1 MEEPELQPRRKTPL
15 GLLGAL
21 YVSQSV
27 PLGFFIIALPAIARV
42 EGLSL
47 ERVGLLQTLA
57 FPFLLKFLWAPLVDR
72 FGSKR
77 AHFTSWIVP
86 LQCLSI
92 TAVIGLA
99 MLEPFSALSQTGGPL
114 LFALIA
120 LTTVF
125 MISAATQDVATDGL
139 AVRIIS
145 PEKRG
150 LANGVQVG
158 GYYLGQILGGGLALL
173 LYNQLGWKFSLLAMI
188 LPLGLPLVFLIGF
201 REDRFASPIPKTGA
215 LGFRSLKQFFQ
226 RPGIW
231 IWIPI
236 LISFRA
242 GEQMALAMLNP
253 MLVDLDFSLEKLG
266 LIVGLIGSLASLGG
280 ALTGGTLVQR
290 LGRKRSL
297 LFFTS
302 LLTLALLSYLAPA
315 ATGTWGSVVCAV
327 SLVSF
332 AGGAATTALYTAMM
346 DRCRSESSASDFT
359 LQQSICATGPLLA
372 VGLSGVS
379 AAALGYSGHFALSAG
394 ITGLVV
400 LFIAI
405 RWKPEDGVAPI
416 RDSAAES

>member
-1 MEEPELQPRRKTPL
+1 MEKPEAQPRRKTPL

-72 FGSKR
+72 YGFQK

-86 LQCLSI
+86 LQGTSI
-92 TAVIGLA
+92 LALVGLA
-99 MLEPFSALSQTGGPL
+99 LVEPFAALGDTGGSL
-114 LFALIA
+114 LFAVIA
-120 LTTVF
+120 LTTLF

-145 PEKRG
+145 REKRG
-150 LANGVQVG
+150 IANGVQVG

-173 LYNQLGWKFSLLAMI
+173 LYNQLGWKLSLLAMT
-188 LPLGLPLVFLIGF
+188 LPLGLPLLFLLRF
-201 REDRFASPIPKTGA
+201 HERDFASSILKERAP
-215 LGFRSLKQFFQ
+215 GFRSLKRFFQ
-226 RPGIW
+226 RSGIW

-236 LISFRA
+236 LLSFRA

-253 MLVDLDFSLEKLG
+253 MLVDLDFSLEKVG

-280 ALTGGTLVQR
+280 ALTGGTLVQK

-297 LFFTS
+297 VLFT
-302 LLTLALLSYLAPA
+302 LLLAFALLSYLAPA
-315 ATGTWGSVVCAV
+315 ATGTWLSVVCAV

-332 AGGAATTALYTAMM
+332 AGGAATTALYTSMM
-346 DRCRSESSASDFT
+346 DRCHPDSSASDFT
-359 LQQSICATGPLLA
+359 LQQSLCAVGPLLA
-372 VGLSGVS
+372 AGLSGVS
-379 AAALGYSGHFALSAG
+379 AATLGYAGHFALAAG
-394 ITGLVV
+394 VTAIVAV
-400 LFIAI
+400 FIAT
-405 RWKPEDGVAPI
+405 RLRPEDGVASGEHSL
-416 RDSAAES
+416 D